1 MKYNECNKIVR
12 KIAFEKAISVEQKE
26 VNIADSINL
35 DAMSKNNILLV
46 HNIINVQNQE
56 IVMIFAWIRNF
67 AMVRQFLYDCYE
79 SI

>member
-46 HNIINVQNQE
+46 HNINVQNQE

-67 AMVRQFLYDCYE
+67 AMVRQFLYDC
-79 SI
+79 

>member
-46 HNIINVQNQE
+46 HNNIINVQNQG
-56 IVMIFAWIRNF
+56 IVMIFA
-67 AMVRQFLYDCYE
+67 
-79 SI
+79 